1 MKRVS
6 QRASI
11 LLNSDQNYI
20 PVHDEVQFKDIA
32 KYLDVQMQDNIKKK
46 LDDINDEVEN
56 LGKVCDNLYKKS
68 SEEYKT
74 IINKEREDLDNKV
87 KKYIFDLKDNLIGMK
102 NRLNYDYKGKFLEIN
117 GKLNKLSEKIDTGT
131 KQCIKLKNEINYL
144 SEDCSFLKQQL
155 EDIKDM
161 NLYLKYKLKLFL
173 GEIQEEPINEKK
185 ETNTVQISQEEN
197 IKDNNNIK
205 SNKSENKKIETEK
218 INKESINK
226 EKEGKKHE
234 YEDKLYLTATKNFNN
249 SSHKKKYIKNNEFDE
264 VEYLKSKLNLEEAQL
279 INYIQHEKDKNAK
292 LNQIYTSLQMKNQNP
307 NFSFLKELIDQY
319 NLNNKSKS
327 FENNTSN
334 ESNIINNKSGMQS
347 IQSIYSTSLS
357 NSVSFGERK
366 QFYSPENPGYGFM
379 NRKEN
384 KEIILNFLESIEA
397 KKIIY
402 KIMYGD

>member
-161 NLYLKYKLKLFL
+161 NIYLKYKLKLFL
-173 GEIQEEPINEKK
+173 GEIQEEPINDKK

-264 VEYLKSKLNLEEAQL
+264 IEYLKSKLNLEEAQL

-307 NFSFLKELIDQY
+307 NFSFL
-319 NLNNKSKS
+319 KS

>member
-173 GEIQEEPINEKK
+173 GEIQEEPINDKK

-218 INKESINK
+218 INKESIKK